1 MPANVVVLIPLP
13 LLVGGFLA
21 ALLGSFRRSLA
32 YPLFLLSLATSS
44 VFSILGLINVI
55 EHGTIRYALGNWAP
69 PIGIEYV
76 LDPLSA
82 FVSVVICVVGFLV
95 AVYAGQSVASELPGR
110 SAYFYGTASLLLAGL
125 LGMVVTGDLFNLYV
139 FLEIS
144 SLTAYALLASG
155 EKRAPLATFRYL
167 LQGTAAASFYLLGI
181 GILYA
186 QTGTLNMADLASRMG
201 DVSALQSAK
210 VAAVLIVTGLGL
222 KMALFPLHTWLP
234 DVYTY
239 APSAVTGL
247 IAPLMTKVAAYALI
261 RLLLFVL
268 GVDFIR
274 EELRIT
280 SWIAWASAAGILF
293 GSILAIAQRD
303 LKRML
308 AYSSVSQVAY
318 IGLGIGLGNALGFI
332 GAVLHILNHALMKAC
347 LFLVA
352 GSIRHRFGPIPIPKF
367 TGLGRVMPFTMAAF
381 VVAALSMVG
390 LPPTAGFFSKWYLVL
405 GAVDARQWV
414 FVAVILVSSLL
425 NAVYFFRVL
434 ERSYLAREK
443 NGIADCGDPQPAFE
457 GGGVDSEPP
466 KAPELAPARWC
477 EAPTAMVIAT
487 VILALFVLLAGI
499 ANALIVDN
507 ILRPALPPGLLGG

>member
-1 MPANVVVLIPLP
+1 M
-13 LLVGGFLA
+13 LVGGFLV
-21 ALLGSFRRSLA
+21 ALLGSFRKSLA
-32 YPLFLLSLATSS
+32 YPLFVISLAAST
-44 VFSILGLINVI
+44 VYSILGLARVI
-55 EHGTIRYALGNWAP
+55 QHGAIRYALGGWVP

-76 LDPLSA
+76 LDPLSG
-82 FVSVVICVVGFLV
+82 FVAVVICVVGFLV
-95 AVYAGQSVASELPGR
+95 ALYAGSSVASELPGR
-110 SAYFYGTASLLLAGL
+110 DAYFYGTASLLLAGL

-155 EKRAPLATFRYL
+155 EKRAPMATFRYL
-167 LQGTAAASFYLLGI
+167 LLGTAAASFYLLGI
-181 GILYA
+181 GILYS

-201 DVSALQSAK
+201 GITLLQSTK

-222 KMALFPLHTWLP
+222 KMALFPLHMWLP

-247 IAPLMTKVAAYALI
+247 IAPLMTKVSAYALI
-261 RLLLFVL
+261 RLLFFVL

-274 EELRIT
+274 DSLGIT
-280 SWIAWASAAGILF
+280 SWIAWASAAGIIF
-293 GSILAIAQRD
+293 GSVLAIAQTD

-352 GSIRHRFGPIPIPKF
+352 GSIRHRFGPIPIPGF
-367 TGLGRVMPFTMAAF
+367 IGLGRVMPFTMGAF
-381 VVAALSMVG
+381 AVAALSMVG

-405 GAVDARQWV
+405 GAVDAGQWI

-434 ERSYLAREK
+434 ERSYLNRGGEEIVDRGA
-443 NGIADCGDPQPAFE
+443 PQPAFE
-457 GGGVDSEPP
+457 GGGVDSHPP
-466 KAPELAPARWC
+466 EQNRPRWK
-477 EAPTAMVIAT
+477 EAPLGMLAAT
-487 VILALFVLLAGI
+487 IILALFVLLAGI

-507 ILRPALPPGLLGG
+507 ILRPALPTGLLGG